1 MFFIF
6 LIKKESL
13 GNKLININMTNARS
27 VFVITIII
35 IMNTGTAVYPRH
47 STVMPLM
54 LHTCAHISSL
64 YVGFS

>member
-1 MFFIF
+1 
-6 LIKKESL
+6 
-13 GNKLININMTNARS
+13 MTNARS

-54 LHTCAHISSL
+54 LHTCLLNAPRNALVDLFMKTAQAVSQT
-64 YVGFS
+64 

>member
-1 MFFIF
+1 
-6 LIKKESL
+6 
-13 GNKLININMTNARS
+13 MTNAQS